1 MTLCRYPAN
10 QIPILATAMDIHYFS
25 SSCQKK
31 KATTKLHER
40 FYTVTNL

>member
-31 KATTKLHER
+31 KQQQSYMND
-40 FYTVTNL
+40 FIQ